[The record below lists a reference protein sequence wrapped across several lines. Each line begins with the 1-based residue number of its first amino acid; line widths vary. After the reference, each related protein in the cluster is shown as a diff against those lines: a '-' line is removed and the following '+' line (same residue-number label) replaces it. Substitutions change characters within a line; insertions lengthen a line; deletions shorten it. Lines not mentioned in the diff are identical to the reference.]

1 MAQGLVSIGEAFEDV
16 IFHGLPRL
24 PRPGEELRTTGFHRT
39 FGGGTLITAVAAAR
53 LGTPVTVVSALSAEA
68 EQRLATEQ
76 VASINLRKPR
86 EPHAVS
92 VALSTRRDRAFVTFD
107 GANAMLQARLLA
119 RFSTRLP
126 RAAHVHVALGPEDPG
141 AWVPLLQRMRARGL
155 TTSWDFGW
163 HDDLP
168 RRTGFAHL
176 LRQIDWVFLNER
188 EALHYAGTTQ
198 WARALSRWPTLAPH
212 VVIKRGARGA
222 VLLADGAELRVPAV
236 PVTVVDTT
244 GAGDAFNGGFLAARL
259 AGRPLDQCMRWG
271 VLTGSLS
278 TAQAGGLDGLPTANV
293 LRQELA
299 RHEAPR
305 KERKA

>member
-1 MAQGLVSIGEAFEDV
+1 MTPRLVSIGEAFEDI

-24 PRPGEELRTTGFHRT
+24 PRPGEELRTAGFHRT

-68 EQRLATEQ
+68 VTRLADEQ
-76 VASINLRKPR
+76 VTTVNLRRRR

-92 VALSTRRDRAFVTFD
+92 VALSTRHDRAFVTFY
-107 GANAMLQARLLA
+107 GANVTLQDRLRA
-119 RFSTRLP
+119 RFASRLP
-126 RAAHVHVALGPEDPG
+126 RAAHVHVALGPESPED
-141 AWVPLLQRMRARGL
+141 WVPLLMRMRAQGL

-168 RRTGFAHL
+168 RRPGFAQL
-176 LRQIDWVFLNER
+176 LRQIDWVFVNER
-188 EALHYAGTTQ
+188 EALHYAGTRR
-198 WARALSRWPTLAPH
+198 WDRAVARWPLMAAQ

-222 VLLADGAELRVPAV
+222 VLLSGGAELRVPAARV
-236 PVTVVDTT
+236 EVVDTT

-259 AGRPLDQCMRWG
+259 AGHTLDQCMRWG

-278 TAQAGGLDGLPTANV
+278 TARAGGLDGLPTARAV
-293 LRQELA
+293 AQALA
-299 RHEAPR
+299 LERAPR
-305 KERKA
+305 KERTR

>member
-1 MAQGLVSIGEAFEDV
+1 MSRLLSIGEAFEDV

-24 PRPGEELRTTGFHRT
+24 PRPGEELRTAGFHRT

-53 LGTPVTVVSALSAEA
+53 LGTPVTVLSALSPDAVE
-68 EQRLATEQ
+68 RLSDEGVTT
-76 VASINLRKPR
+76 VNLRKSR

-107 GANAMLQARLLA
+107 GANSVLQARLLA
-119 RFSTRLP
+119 RLGQRLP
-126 RAAHVHVALGPEDPG
+126 RATHVHVAIGPDTPE
-141 AWVPLLQRMRARGL
+141 AWVPVLIRLRARGL

-163 HDDLP
+163 HEDLP
-168 RRTGFAHL
+168 RRSGFAPL

-188 EALHYAGTTQ
+188 EALHYAGTSR
-198 WARALSRWPTLAPH
+198 WDRALARWPSMAAQ

-222 VLLADGAELRVPAV
+222 VLLSGGAELRVPAA
-236 PVTVVDTT
+236 PVEVVDTT

-259 AGRPLDQCMRWG
+259 AGRALDQCMRWG

-278 TAQAGGLDGLPTANV
+278 TARAGGLDGLPTA
-293 LRQELA
+293 RAMAQALA
-299 RHEAPR
+299 PTKAPR
-305 KERKA
+305 KERTT

>member
-1 MAQGLVSIGEAFEDV
+1 MTSRLVSIGEAFEDV

-24 PRPGEELRTTGFHRT
+24 PRPGEELRTGGFHRT

-53 LGTPVTVVSALSAEA
+53 LGTSVTVLSALSGEA
-68 EQRLATEQ
+68 VQRLAAEGVTA
-76 VASINLRKPR
+76 VNLRAPR

-107 GANAMLQARLLA
+107 GANTLLQARLLA
-119 RFSTRLP
+119 RLARRLP
-126 RAAHVHVALGPEDPG
+126 RAAHVHVALGPDAPE
-141 AWVPLLQRMRARGL
+141 AWVPVLMRLRARGV

-168 RRTGFAHL
+168 RRSGFAAL

-188 EALHYAGTTQ
+188 EALHYAGTTR
-198 WARALSRWPTLAPH
+198 WDRAVARWPSLAAQ

-222 VLLADGAELRVPAV
+222 VLLSGGAELRVPAV
-236 PVTVVDTT
+236 PVDVVDTT

-259 AGRPLDQCMRWG
+259 AGHALDQCMRWG

-278 TAQAGGLDGLPTANV
+278 TAQAGGLDGLPTARAV
-293 LRQELA
+293 AQALA
-299 RHEAPR
+299 PTKAPR
-305 KERKA
+305 KERTT